1 MALPGINLAISA
13 VDLLLSTQAIDV
25 VAILDGFTQVLAD
38 ARPTRASIRQP
49 SRLLDHTIE
58 SGQVITDYSVI
69 LPVEIDLS
77 VIVQSVNYRSVAQEI
92 IQLFQTKTILTVQ
105 LKEGNFINMVI
116 ADMPREE
123 TPQQFDAFSM
133 VIRMRQVQV
142 VIAAPPFNALDPTQ
156 ANTQQLG
163 QQTSILA
170 IPAATDSF
178 VTATP
183 NTAGIQYSSV
193 QNFSSPD
200 YGIQGIPSSIPNSVP
215 SSVPALGAQTLT
227 NQTSLSSV
235 FSGISGSL

>member
-13 VDLLLSTQAIDV
+13 VDLLLSTQAVDV
-25 VAILDGFTQVLAD
+25 VAILDGFNQVLQD
-38 ARPTRASIRQP
+38 ARPVRATIRQA
-49 SRLLDHTIE
+49 SRLLDHPIE
-58 SGQVITDYSVI
+58 TGQVITDYSII

-77 VIVQSVNYRSVAQEI
+77 VIVQSVNYRSVGQKI

-116 ADMPREE
+116 GDIPREE
-123 TPQQFDAFSM
+123 TPQRFDAFSM
-133 VIRMRQVQV
+133 VIKLRQVLNV
-142 VIAAPPFNALDPTQ
+142 VAAPPFNALDPTQ

-163 QQTSILA
+163 QQTSIIA
-170 IPAATDSF
+170 VPAATDSF

-183 NTAGIQYSSV
+183 NTSGISYSSV

-200 YGIQGIPSSIPNSVP
+200 YGIEGISSSSSNSIP

-235 FSGISGSL
+235 FNGTSGSL